1 MENIKRTSIRSKISF
16 HVALLLIG
24 TISFLTFVNLLY
36 MSRNI
41 VKEQEI
47 ELHLASELSAQ
58 QVDDW
63 AQDMVT
69 VTEDMASSLTAL
81 GSIDAETVGSVIDR
95 VALAHPEYYYVY
107 FADKLGNMNMARG
120 VQFAKGVDPRQRPW
134 YKKAEEAG
142 HSVVID
148 PYTSATSPDVM
159 MVTVAT
165 PVFWGSLLVG
175 VVGVDAEISSIEEF
189 MSSINFE
196 QGAYGILLD
205 SKSNVIYHPY
215 DEYNPS
221 AEKVTNAIE
230 ALPELKAVLES
241 NDGEA
246 ISDIDYKGIEMV
258 YSLVDLKV
266 SGWKVIVAYPE
277 KGVMQR
283 VYSGIQISIAV
294 ALICLIAA
302 LLHINFIVRR
312 VLNPIGHIKPAMEKI
327 MQGDFTSEL
336 DFATANDEI
345 GDLQN
350 MLAMTIGELSDIIKE
365 EKHVLGEMEK
375 GNLVVEDI
383 DQLPGE
389 LNEIAEAVNSIKAT
403 FNDMVSDIQFSA
415 INLQSFAMGIN
426 ETSDLDEMRMV
437 FEELSAEANALM
449 EKTDRFITAPNLD
462 STPYT
467 PPNDGEEYRDDF

>member
-47 ELHLASELSAQ
+47 ELHLATELSAQ
-58 QVDDW
+58 LVDDW

-189 MSSINFE
+189 TSSISTT
-196 QGAYGILLD
+196 AYFSYSTLLSSYISSRLSPSLNTTPRSFIFLSLENNSSLPTLRYTTFPFSERCFIPFSEYTTLPPVAMIELSVSKDNTASSSHLRKPSTPLD
-205 SKSNVIYHPY
+205 SIISYKSA
-215 DEYNPS
+215 S
-221 AEKVTNAIE
+221 
-230 ALPELKAVLES
+230 S
-241 NDGEA
+241 
-246 ISDIDYKGIEMV
+246 
-258 YSLVDLKV
+258 
-266 SGWKVIVAYPE
+266 
-277 KGVMQR
+277 
-283 VYSGIQISIAV
+283 
-294 ALICLIAA
+294 
-302 LLHINFIVRR
+302 
-312 VLNPIGHIKPAMEKI
+312 
-327 MQGDFTSEL
+327 
-336 DFATANDEI
+336 
-345 GDLQN
+345 
-350 MLAMTIGELSDIIKE
+350 
-365 EKHVLGEMEK
+365 
-375 GNLVVEDI
+375 
-383 DQLPGE
+383 
-389 LNEIAEAVNSIKAT
+389 
-403 FNDMVSDIQFSA
+403 
-415 INLQSFAMGIN
+415 
-426 ETSDLDEMRMV
+426 
-437 FEELSAEANALM
+437 
-449 EKTDRFITAPNLD
+449 RF
-462 STPYT
+462 
-467 PPNDGEEYRDDF
+467 